1 MIYQIKIHIDM
12 KNLKLLMFLF
22 VGLTFLTSCSD
33 KLTPFTQ
40 RLYEEQGWSEA
51 ELKKIQFYTS
61 DDITLFR
68 ELNQGDSKIVSGEI
82 KIRNGKKVDE
92 VKIRKGTPGVLL
104 FQPKEDKFAIS
115 FESDDDEK
123 FLIFGASERRGGR
136 YQLLAKDW
144 KKRGYGKVVYA
155 GNNYRVS
162 SESAYAALLVDL
174 DRKRSTKVKS
184 RTARGRTVD

>member
-1 MIYQIKIHIDM
+1 M
-12 KNLKLLMFLF
+12 KNVKLLLFLF
-22 VGLTFLTSCSD
+22 IGLTFMTSCSD
-33 KLTPFTQ
+33 RLTPFTQ

-51 ELKKIQFYTS
+51 DLKKIQFYTS
-61 DDITLFR
+61 EDITLFR

-82 KIRNGKKVDE
+82 KIRNGRKIEE
-92 VKIRKGTPGVLL
+92 VKIKKGTPGVMV
-104 FQPKEDKFAIS
+104 FKPKEDKFAIS
-115 FESDDDEK
+115 FESDGDDK

-144 KKRGYGKVVYA
+144 KKRGYGKVSYA
-155 GNNYRVS
+155 GENYRVN
-162 SESAYAALLVDL
+162 SESAYASLLVDL

>member
-1 MIYQIKIHIDM
+1 M
-12 KNLKLLMFLF
+12 KNLKLLLFLF

-33 KLTPFTQ
+33 RLTPFTQ

-61 DDITLFR
+61 EDITLFR
-68 ELNQGDSKIVSGEI
+68 EINQGDSKIVSGEI
-82 KIRNGKKVDE
+82 KIRNGRKVDE
-92 VKIRKGTPGVLL
+92 VKIKKGTPGVLL
-104 FQPKEDKFAIS
+104 FKPREDKFAIS
-115 FESDDDEK
+115 FESDDNEK

-136 YQLLAKDW
+136 YQLLAKDR
-144 KKRGYGKVVYA
+144 KERNYFGKVTYA
-155 GNNYRVS
+155 GNTYRVS
-162 SESAYAALLVDL
+162 SDSGYAALLVDL